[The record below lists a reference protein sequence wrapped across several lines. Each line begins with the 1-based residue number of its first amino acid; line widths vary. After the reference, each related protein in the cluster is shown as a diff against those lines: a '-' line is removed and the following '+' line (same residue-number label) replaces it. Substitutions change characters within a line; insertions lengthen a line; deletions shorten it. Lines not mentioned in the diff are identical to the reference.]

1 MSVKGKKNT
10 MAAVGSCG
18 ISVDDPC
25 SYLFHSVTFIYV
37 IFFLNGYPSFAPE
50 DQFQG
55 ETQTPALKLTLLL
68 PESILCRKKNI
79 C

>member
-1 MSVKGKKNT
+1 

-25 SYLFHSVTFIYV
+25 SYLFHSVTFLYV

-55 ETQTPALKLTLLL
+55 ETQTPALKLTLLFARVDIVQ
-68 PESILCRKKNI
+68 EKKQLLNSEF
-79 C
+79 